1 MLSCLV
7 DGARLSAE
15 GEEKKWKKEERS
27 GGERLAATV
36 ILSPHTRL
44 EDLAGLARTPPRQ
57 SQGGEAVVAIVAC
70 RSPSQSVKE

>member
-27 GGERLAATV
+27 GGERLAAV
-36 ILSPHTRL
+36 VLSPHTRL
-44 EDLAGLARTPPRQ
+44 EDLAGLARTPARQ
-57 SQGGEAVVAIVAC
+57 SQGGEAVVATIAAALAKV
-70 RSPSQSVKE
+70 